1 MAPGGT
7 LCEQARQ
14 PGCYLSVARKNSL
27 SAFFGANAH
36 REELAAMVRRI
47 YNDFKPRDWA
57 DVAADFE
64 SICLNAVGNVEQPL
78 RK

>member
-1 MAPGGT
+1 VRAGETGWVLPIRSPQEFIEC
-7 LCEQARQ
+7 LLWCD
-14 PGCYLSVARKNSL
+14 
-27 SAFFGANAH
+27 AH

-57 DVAADFE
+57 EVAADFE
-64 SICLNAVGNVEQPL
+64 SICLNAVGNVEHAL

>member
-1 MAPGGT
+1 MRAGETGWVLPIRSPQEFIECLLWCG
-7 LCEQARQ
+7 
-14 PGCYLSVARKNSL
+14 
-27 SAFFGANAH
+27 AH

-57 DVAADFE
+57 EVAADFE

>member
-1 MAPGGT
+1 VLPIRSPQEFIEC
-7 LCEQARQ
+7 LLWCD
-14 PGCYLSVARKNSL
+14 
-27 SAFFGANAH
+27 AH

-64 SICLNAVGNVEQPL
+64 SICLSGIRAEAQTTG
-78 RK
+78 